1 MTIDTN
7 VDPGAGIVTY
17 SVTGCPSYEEFLAA
31 VAVRFEHPDF
41 QFGMDVLWDLREA
54 NFTDLETST
63 LRQIAEFIKLKYAPH
78 YSDHKAALV
87 ASKNLE
93 YGLCR
98 VYAVYANILPIDIRV
113 FRTLEDAYGW
123 FGISQEE

>member
-7 VDPGAGIVTY
+7 VDPGTGIITY

-31 VAVRFEHPDF
+31 IASRFEHPDF
-41 QFGMDVLWDLREA
+41 RLDMNVLWDLREA
-54 NFTDLETST
+54 NFTTLETST
-63 LRQIAEFIKLKYAPH
+63 LRQIAEFIKLKYDSH
-78 YSDHKAALV
+78 YAEHKAALV

-98 VYAVYANILPIDIRV
+98 VYAVYANILPSQIRV
-113 FRTLEDAYGW
+113 FRTLEDAHGW
-123 FGISQEE
+123 FGISQEG